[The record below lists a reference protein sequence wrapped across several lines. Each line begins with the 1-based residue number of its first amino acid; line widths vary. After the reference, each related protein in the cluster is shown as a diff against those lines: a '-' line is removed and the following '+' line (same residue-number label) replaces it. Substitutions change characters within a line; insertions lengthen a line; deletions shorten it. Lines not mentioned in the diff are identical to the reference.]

1 MNRAHTI
8 IYEFQKFLLLKMS
21 DEQKNGN
28 GTLANV
34 DSKPVENAPMDE
46 SKKKFVFKRILNKN
60 TYFKEH

>member
-1 MNRAHTI
+1 
-8 IYEFQKFLLLKMS
+8 MS